1 MKPVRK
7 QPIRKQ
13 EGETEVMPARQAP
26 SPAGASVIDDVRGH
40 LRRTLP
46 DPEAGLAA
54 DFAGLFLAR
63 VPADYLR
70 ERDVASLARVTADA
84 FAFLRESRPER
95 VDVRVFNPPAD
106 AEGRRA
112 PVTVIRTNV
121 GERPF
126 IVDSI
131 REYLHSRQL
140 TIEHFIYPLLGI
152 VRREGRILR
161 IVPPGDAEQR
171 ESLVHCE
178 IARVTDPAILASLQ
192 EELRRRLEDVVRA
205 TDDFH
210 PMLSALDGTMKRLE
224 TRSRQLP
231 ELRDQLDEIRAFL
244 AWLRGDAF
252 VFLGHR
258 RYDIADDPAGGE
270 PCVAVEPGSGLG
282 ILRDESS
289 SGYVNPVPLASMPDT
304 LRQLLATGPLLLIG
318 KTNARST
325 VHRLAH
331 MDYIGVKKLDSEGRQ
346 VGEERF
352 IGLFT
357 SKAYGDHAD
366 GIPILRQ
373 KLRWILEDAGAQ
385 KGAHDYKE
393 INTIFNSM
401 PKEELFLGS
410 AREIARDVRTALTSY
425 HTTGVQVTR
434 REDPLRR
441 GASFMV
447 IIPREK
453 FSAKARK
460 AIEKAFVDVFAGEVL
475 NYHLAM
481 GGGEQ
486 ARLHFYLRVRPELLD
501 AVTDLELKRIVRELT
516 RDWVDRVRD
525 ELAQVHA
532 RDEAGRLARRYGAG
546 FGADF
551 RAVVTPATAARDILR
566 LEAMVADGRTLSIA
580 LSNPEDSAVAPGDR
594 VTELRLYLL
603 GPRLVLSDFMP
614 ILENAGLRVIAVSP
628 TRLKGPGVPE
638 GAVHTF
644 AVQTAGKSP
653 LDLGEAG
660 APLVDAILAVS
671 AGDATN
677 DRLNGLVPAARLAW
691 REVEVLRAY
700 ASYAFQLGAVP
711 SRDSIVDALLNYPRI
726 ARLLL
731 DFFEVRFRPRQWTR
745 ERRRAAADEMRAKL
759 LAALDDVYLLSDDRA
774 LRHLL
779 TLIEATVRT
788 NYHATG
794 GRSPTRRS
802 GGVPYMS
809 FKVMARAMTSLTRT
823 DLLFEAWVRSAR
835 MEGVHLRGARVARGG
850 IRHSDRPDDFRT
862 EVLGLTET
870 QIVKNSVIVPSGS
883 KGGFVI
889 LDQPSLSVATRGE
902 VERQY
907 RTLMRGLLDLTDDL
921 SRGTPAAPDGVVCH
935 DDPDPYL
942 VVAADKGT
950 AGFSDI
956 ANAVARDYGF
966 WLGDAF
972 ASGGSNGYDHKEL
985 AITARGAWECVK
997 RHFREMGKDIQS
1009 EPFTVVGIGDMS
1021 GDVFGNG
1028 MLLSRQIRLV
1038 AAFDHRHI
1046 FIDPDPDP
1054 AASFRERERLF
1065 HGRGSSWADYDARA
1079 MSPGG
1084 FIVRRGSKEV
1094 ELSPEARAALGISAD
1109 PGKVSG
1115 EELVRLVL
1123 QAPVELLWN
1132 GGIGT
1137 YVKASD
1143 ETHADVADPSNIP
1156 VRVDAR
1162 ELRVKVVGEGGN
1174 LGLTQRARI
1183 EFALSGGRLNLDAL
1197 DNSGGVSLSDREVN
1211 LKILLDSVVRDGRMT
1226 ARERNRM
1233 LRDLA
1238 DTVSGHVL
1246 LDNASQSLA
1255 VSLDRERAR
1264 EGVDDFRQLIS
1275 ELERDGFFDRSR
1287 EHLPTW
1293 EQLLE
1298 RDEAGSRL
1306 TRPELCVLLAHAKLH
1321 LMRRLLKGTLIDDP
1335 ATSGYLARY
1344 FPEAARDAAGAS
1356 GLTAHRLGRE
1366 IVASQLTNDLVDLM
1380 GCGFVHRMM
1389 RDSGSS
1395 ADEVARAWL
1404 AASRLS
1410 GHRRLIADLRE
1421 RESEA
1426 GTVVAYRWYAE
1437 LSRVLDRTTRW
1448 VLGNAEREE
1457 IDSLVGE
1464 NFATLR
1470 ELQRIFPDVVSGED
1484 RRTFERLVSEIQEVG
1499 PGAEIAPALAT
1510 LRFLDQ
1516 LMDILRVARDTETA
1530 PVYAARAYYAVSEL
1544 LEISWLRHAID
1555 SCARD
1560 ERWEQRAAR
1569 ALNDDLARA
1578 HHRIANFSA
1587 AAAAERDQRAGGVAH
1602 VLTTLRSRE
1611 VAYFGELLVEL
1622 RAESTLTLSGL
1633 AVAVRAIMVL
1643 SERTARATGGREP

>member
-1 MKPVRK
+1 MNKADREAMS
-7 QPIRKQ
+7 RA
-13 EGETEVMPARQAP
+13 GEA
-26 SPAGASVIDDVRGH
+26 SPVIDDVCRR
-40 LRRTLP
+40 LRRILP
-46 DPEAGLAA
+46 YGEAELAA
-54 DFAGLFLAR
+54 RFAALFLAR
-63 VPADYLR
+63 APADYLR
-70 ERDVASLARVTADA
+70 ERRPVSLARVAADA
-84 FAFLRESRPER
+84 FAFLQESRPDR
-95 VDVRVFNPPAD
+95 VDVRVFNPAMD
-106 AEGRRA
+106 AEGWHA

-131 REYLHSRQL
+131 REYLHSQDL

-152 VRREGRILR
+152 VRHEGRILR
-161 IVPPGDAEQR
+161 VVRPGDAEQR
-171 ESLVHCE
+171 ESLIHCE
-178 IARVTDPAILASLQ
+178 IARVTDPAILESLQ
-192 EELRRRLEDVVRA
+192 EELQRRLEDVVRA
-205 TDDFH
+205 TDDFQ
-210 PMLSALDGTMKRLE
+210 PMLSALHNTMKGLE

-231 ELRDQLDEIRAFL
+231 ELRDRLEEIRAFL
-244 AWLRGDAF
+244 AWLRDDAF

-258 RYDIADDPAGGE
+258 RYDITGDPDTGQ
-270 PCVAVEPGSGLG
+270 PHVVVEPGSGLG
-282 ILRDESS
+282 ILRDEAR
-289 SGYVNPVPLASMPDT
+289 SGYVKPVLLASMPET
-304 LRQLLATGPLLLIG
+304 LRQLLAAGPLLLIG

-366 GIPILRQ
+366 RIPILRQ
-373 KLRWILEDAGAQ
+373 KLGRILEDAGAQ
-385 KGAHDYKE
+385 KESYDYKE

-401 PKEELFLGS
+401 PKEELFLSS
-410 AREIARDVRTALTSY
+410 AREIGKDVRTALTSY

-434 REDPLRR
+434 REDPLRH
-441 GASFMV
+441 GSSFMV
-447 IIPREK
+447 IIPRDK

-460 AIEKAFVDVFAGEVL
+460 AIEKAFVDVFDGEVL

-486 ARLHFYLRVRPELLD
+486 ARLHFYLRVRPALLD
-501 AVTDLELKRIVRELT
+501 VVTDLELKRIVQELT
-516 RDWVDRVRD
+516 RDWSDRVRD
-525 ELAQVHA
+525 ELAQVRT
-532 RDEAGRLARRYGAG
+532 RDEARRLAGRYATG
-546 FGADF
+546 FGADY
-551 RAVVTPATAARDILR
+551 RAVAEPEVAARDILQ
-566 LEAMVADGRTLSIA
+566 LETMIAEGRSHSIA
-580 LSNPEDSAVAPGDR
+580 LSNPENSAVAPGDR

-603 GPRLVLSDFMP
+603 GPRLVLSHFMP
-614 ILENAGLRVIAVSP
+614 ILENAGLRVIAVTP
-628 TRLKGPGVPE
+628 AKLRGPGVPE
-638 GAVHTF
+638 GAVYTF
-644 AVQTAGKSP
+644 AVQTSGKSP

-660 APLVDAILAVS
+660 APLVDTILAVS

-700 ASYAFQLGAVP
+700 SSYAFQLGAVP
-711 SRDSIVDALLNYPRI
+711 SRDSSVDALLKYPRI
-726 ARLLL
+726 ARLLFN
-731 DFFEVRFRPRQWTR
+731 FFETRFQPRKQSR
-745 ERRRAAADEMRAKL
+745 ESREAAADEMRAEL
-759 LAALDDVYLLSDDRA
+759 FAALDDVHLLSDDRA

-779 TLIEATVRT
+779 TLVDATVRT

-794 GRSPTRRS
+794 GSKPTRRS

-823 DLLFEAWVRSAR
+823 RLLYEAWVRSAR

-850 IRHSDRPDDFRT
+850 IRYSDRPDDFRT
-862 EVLGLTET
+862 EVLGLAET
-870 QIVKNSVIVPSGS
+870 QIVKNSVIVPAGS

-889 LDQPSLSVATRGE
+889 LDQPTLSVATRSE

-907 RTLMRGLLDLTDDL
+907 RTLMRGLLDLTDNL
-921 SRGTPAAPDGVVCH
+921 GRGQPAPPDNVVCY

-950 AGFSDI
+950 AGFSDV
-956 ANAVARDYGF
+956 ANAVAGDYDF

-1009 EPFTVVGIGDMS
+1009 KPFTVVGIGDMS

-1028 MLLSRQIRLV
+1028 MLLSREIKLI

-1054 AASFRERERLF
+1054 AVSFGERERLF
-1065 HGRGSSWADYDARA
+1065 RQPGSSWADYDARVL
-1079 MSPGG
+1079 SRGG
-1084 FIVRRGSKEV
+1084 IIVRRGSKEV
-1094 ELSPEARAALGISAD
+1094 ELSPEVRAALGISGD

-1123 QAPVELLWN
+1123 KARVELLWN

-1143 ETHADVADPSNIP
+1143 ETHADVADPSNNP
-1156 VRVDAR
+1156 VRVDAG
-1162 ELRVKVVGEGGN
+1162 ELRVKVIAEGGN
-1174 LGLTQRARI
+1174 LGLTQRGRI
-1183 EFALSGGRLNLDAL
+1183 EFALAGGRLNVDAL

-1211 LKILLDSVVRDGRMT
+1211 LKILLNSVVEDGRMT
-1226 ARERNRM
+1226 VPERNRT

-1238 DTVSGHVL
+1238 DLVSEQVL

-1255 VSLDRERAR
+1255 VSLDLVRAR

-1287 EHLPTW
+1287 EHLPSW
-1293 EQLLE
+1293 EELLE
-1298 RDEAGSRL
+1298 RAEAGTRL
-1306 TRPELCVLLAHAKLH
+1306 TRPELSVLLAHAKLH
-1321 LMRRLLKGTLIDDP
+1321 LMRRLLKGTLIDDAV
-1335 ATSGYLARY
+1335 ATGYLVRY
-1344 FPEAARDAAGAS
+1344 FPEAALNAAGEP
-1356 GLTAHRLGRE
+1356 GLAAHRLGRE

-1380 GCGFVHRMM
+1380 GSGFVHRMM
-1389 RDSGSS
+1389 RDTGSS
-1395 ADEVARAWL
+1395 AEEVARAWL
-1404 AASRLS
+1404 VASRLAS
-1410 GHRRLIADLRE
+1410 HRQLMADLRE
-1421 RESEA
+1421 REREA
-1426 GTVVAYRWYAE
+1426 RTAVVYRWYVG

-1464 NFATLR
+1464 NFSTLR

-1484 RRTFERLVSEIQEVG
+1484 RLTFERLVSEIQRAG
-1499 PGAEIAPALAT
+1499 PGAEIAPALAA

-1516 LMDILRVARDTETA
+1516 LMDILRVARDTNTA

-1544 LEISWLRHAID
+1544 LEIPWLRKAIRE
-1555 SCARD
+1555 CARD

-1569 ALNDDLARA
+1569 VLNDDLTRA
-1578 HHRIANFSA
+1578 HHRIATFSA
-1587 AAAAERDQRAGGVAH
+1587 AAAARRDAQAGGAVH
-1602 VLTTLRSRE
+1602 VLTALRSRE
-1611 VAYFGELLVEL
+1611 VAYFGGLLVEL
-1622 RAESTLTLSGL
+1622 RAESTLTLSAL

-1643 SERTARATGGREP
+1643 SERTKEGAGGR

>member
-1 MKPVRK
+1 MNRTTPEAAPRAELVSVVDGVRD
-7 QPIRKQ
+7 R
-13 EGETEVMPARQAP
+13 
-26 SPAGASVIDDVRGH
+26 
-40 LRRTLP
+40 LRRILP
-46 DPEAGLAA
+46 RRDAELGA
-54 DFAGLFLAR
+54 DFAELFLRRA
-63 VPADYLR
+63 PDDYLR
-70 ERDVASLARVTADA
+70 ERSVASLARVAADA
-84 FAFLRESRPER
+84 FAFLRESRPDR
-95 VDVRVFNPPAD
+95 VNVRVFNPPAE
-106 AEGRRA
+106 AEEEKRD

-131 REYLHSRQL
+131 REYLHARGRA
-140 TIEHFIYPLLGI
+140 IEHFVYPLLGI
-152 VRREGRILR
+152 VRREDRILR
-161 IVPPGDAEQR
+161 IVPPGEAERR

-178 IARVTDPAILASLQ
+178 ISRVADPAVLASLQ
-192 EELRRRLEDVVRA
+192 EELQRRLEDVVRA
-205 TDDFH
+205 TDDFR
-210 PMLSALDGTMKRLE
+210 PMLSALDGTTKNLE
-224 TRSRQLP
+224 ARSAQLP
-231 ELRDQLDEIRAFL
+231 QLRDQLDEIRAFL
-244 AWLRGDAF
+244 AWLRDDAF

-258 RYDIADDPAGGE
+258 RYDVRDDPETGRPG
-270 PCVAVEPGSGLG
+270 VAVEPGSGLG
-282 ILRDESS
+282 ILRDEASS
-289 SGYVNPVPLASMPDT
+289 NYAETVPLASMPDT
-304 LRQLLATGPLLLIG
+304 LRQLLVDGPLLLIG

-325 VHRLAH
+325 VHRAAH

-366 GIPILRQ
+366 RIPILRQ
-373 KLRWILEDAGAQ
+373 KLRWILEDAAAQ
-385 KGAHDYKE
+385 KGSHDYKE

-401 PKEELFLGS
+401 PKEELFLS
-410 AREIARDVRTALTSY
+410 SPREIAKDVRTALSAY
-425 HTTGVQVTR
+425 HTAGVRVTR

-447 IIPREK
+447 VIPRDK
-453 FSAKARK
+453 FSAKARV
-460 AIEKAFVDVFAGEVL
+460 AIENAFVRIFDGEVL

-486 ARLHFYLRVRPELLD
+486 VRLHFYLRVRPESLD
-501 AVTDLELKRIVRELT
+501 VVADAELKRRVQELT
-516 RDWVDRVRD
+516 RDWTDRVRE
-525 ELAQVHA
+525 ELAKVRT
-532 RDEAGRLARRYGAG
+532 RDEAGRLASRYAAG

-551 RAVVTPATAARDILR
+551 RAVAAPEAAARDILQ
-566 LEAMVADGRTLSIA
+566 LEAMAARGRTLAIA
-580 LSNPEDSAVAPGDR
+580 LSNPEHSAVAPEDR

-603 GPRLVLSDFMP
+603 GPRLVLSDFLP
-614 ILENAGLRVIAVSP
+614 ILENAGLRVVAVSP
-628 TRLKGPGVPE
+628 ARLKGPGVPE
-638 GAVHTF
+638 GAVYTF
-644 AVQTAGKSP
+644 AVQTSGKSP
-653 LDLGEAG
+653 LDTGEAG
-660 APLVDAILAVS
+660 ASLVDTILAVS
-671 AGDATN
+671 SGDATN
-677 DRLNGLVPAARLAW
+677 DRLNGLVPTARLAW

-731 DFFEVRFRPRQWTR
+731 DFFRVRFEPRKRTR
-745 ERRRAAADEMRAKL
+745 ERRRAEADEMRAKL
-759 LAALDDVYLLSDDRA
+759 LAALDDVHLLNDDRA

-779 TLIEATVRT
+779 TLVEATVRT
-788 NYHATG
+788 NYYATG
-794 GRSPTRRS
+794 GGRPTRRS

-823 DLLFEAWVRSAR
+823 GLLCETWVRSAR
-835 MEGVHLRGARVARGG
+835 MEGVHLRGARIARGG
-850 IRHSDRPDDFRT
+850 IRYSDRPDDFRT
-862 EVLGLTET
+862 EVLGLAET
-870 QIVKNSVIVPSGS
+870 QIVKNSVIVPAGS
-883 KGGFVI
+883 KGGFVV
-889 LDQPSLSVATRGE
+889 LDQPSLSVSTRSE

-907 RTLMRGLLDLTDDL
+907 RTLVRGLLDLTDNL
-921 SRGTPAAPDGVVCH
+921 SQGTPVPPDDVVCH

-950 AGFSDI
+950 AGFSDV

-972 ASGGSNGYDHKEL
+972 ASGGSDGYDHKEL

-997 RHFREMGKDIQS
+997 RHFREIGKDIQS
-1009 EPFTVVGIGDMS
+1009 DPFTAVGIGDMS

-1028 MLLSRQIRLV
+1028 MLLSRQIKLV

-1046 FIDPDPDP
+1046 FVDPDPDP
-1054 AASFRERERLF
+1054 AASFRERKRLF
-1065 HGRGSSWADYDARA
+1065 RRPGSSWADYDARA

-1084 FIVRRGSKEV
+1084 FVVRRGSKEV
-1094 ELSPEARAALGISAD
+1094 ELSVEARRALGVSED
-1109 PGKVSG
+1109 LGKVSG

-1123 QAPVELLWN
+1123 RAEVELLWN
-1132 GGIGT
+1132 GGVGT

-1143 ETHADVADPSNIP
+1143 ETHADVADPPNIP
-1156 VRVDAR
+1156 VRVDAS

-1183 EFALSGGRLNLDAL
+1183 EFALAGGRLNTDAL

-1211 LKILLDSVVRDGRMT
+1211 LKILLDAAVGSGRMT
-1226 ARERNRM
+1226 ESERNPM

-1238 DTVSGHVL
+1238 DAVSERVL

-1264 EGVDDFRQLIS
+1264 ERVDDFRQLIS
-1275 ELERDGFFDRSR
+1275 ELEREGFFDRSR

-1298 RDEAGSRL
+1298 RGEADARL

-1321 LMRRLLKGTLIDDP
+1321 LMRRLLKGTLVDDP
-1335 ATSGYLARY
+1335 AARGYLARY
-1344 FPEAARDAAGAS
+1344 FPKKALAAAGAS
-1356 GLTAHRLGRE
+1356 GLDAHRLGSE

-1380 GCGFVHRMM
+1380 GAGFVHRMM

-1410 GHRRLIADLRE
+1410 GHRQLVEDLRARE
-1421 RESEA
+1421 REA
-1426 GTVVAYRWYAE
+1426 GTAAVYRWYLG
-1437 LSRVLDRTTRW
+1437 LSGVLDRTTRW
-1448 VLGNAEREE
+1448 VLSSAEREE
-1457 IDSLVGE
+1457 IDSLVGK
-1464 NFATLR
+1464 NFGTLR

-1484 RRTFERLVSEIQEVG
+1484 RTTFERLASEIREAG
-1499 PGAEIAPALAT
+1499 SGAEIASALAS

-1516 LMDILRVARDTETA
+1516 LMDILRVARDTGTA

-1544 LEISWLRHAID
+1544 LEIPWLRQAID
-1555 SCARD
+1555 ACARD

-1569 ALNDDLARA
+1569 ALNDDLTRA
-1578 HHRIANFSA
+1578 HHGIANFSA
-1587 AAAAERDQRAGGVAH
+1587 AAAGGRNARAGGAAH
-1602 VLTTLRSRE
+1602 ALATLRSRE
-1611 VAYFGELLVEL
+1611 VARFGELLGEL

-1633 AVAVRAIMVL
+1633 AVAVRAVMAL
-1643 SERTARATGGREP
+1643 SERTGRATDEREA

>member
-1 MKPVRK
+1 MNHTD
-7 QPIRKQ
+7 
-13 EGETEVMPARQAP
+13 TEVMSRARNTSA
-26 SPAGASVIDDVRGH
+26 VVDDVRSR
-40 LRRTLP
+40 LKRVLP
-46 DPEAGLAA
+46 HGDAELAA
-54 DFAGLFLAR
+54 DFAALFLAR
-63 VPADYLR
+63 APAHYLR
-70 ERDVASLARVTADA
+70 ERSPVELARATADA
-84 FAFLRESRPER
+84 FAFLRESRPDR
-95 VDVRVFNPPAD
+95 VDVRVFNPATEP
-106 AEGRRA
+106 EGRRA

-131 REYLHSRQL
+131 REYLHSRDL

-152 VRREGRILR
+152 VRHDDRILR
-161 IVPPGDAEQR
+161 IVPPGDAEER
-171 ESLVHCE
+171 ESLIHCE
-178 IARVTDPAILASLQ
+178 ISRVTDPAVIESLQ
-192 EELRRRLEDVVRA
+192 EELEHRLEDVVRA
-205 TDDFH
+205 TDDFR
-210 PMLSALDGTMKRLE
+210 PMLAALDDTMRRLE
-224 TRSRQLP
+224 TRSRELP
-231 ELRDQLDEIRAFL
+231 LLGDRLDEIRAFL
-244 AWLRGDAF
+244 AWLRDDGF

-258 RYDIADDPAGGE
+258 RYDIADDPDTGE
-270 PCVAVEPGSGLG
+270 PFVMVERGSGLG
-282 ILRDESS
+282 ILREEER

-304 LRQLLATGPLLLIG
+304 LRQLLADGPLLLIG
-318 KTNARST
+318 KTNACST

-331 MDYIGVKKLDSEGRQ
+331 MDYIGVKKLDPEGRQ

-352 IGLFT
+352 LGLFT

-366 GIPILRQ
+366 RIPILRQ
-373 KLRWILEDAGAQ
+373 KLRSILEDAGAQ
-385 KGAHDYKE
+385 EGAHDYKE

-410 AREIARDVRTALTSY
+410 EREIAKDIRTALTSY

-460 AIEKAFVDVFAGEVL
+460 AIESAFVDVLDGEVL

-501 AVTDLELKRIVRELT
+501 VVTDLELKRLVQELT
-516 RDWVDRVRD
+516 RDWTDRVAD
-525 ELAQVHA
+525 ELGQVRPRNEA
-532 RDEAGRLARRYGAG
+532 RRLARRYATG
-546 FGADF
+546 FGADY
-551 RAVVTPATAARDILR
+551 RAVADPDAAARDILR
-566 LEAMVADGRTLSIA
+566 LEAMVADGRNLSIA
-580 LSNPEDSAVAPGDR
+580 LSNPEQSAVAPGDR
-594 VTELRLYLL
+594 VTELRLYRL
-603 GPRLVLSDFMP
+603 GPRLVLSHFMP
-614 ILENAGLRVIAVSP
+614 TLENAGLRVIAEKPAQLRGS
-628 TRLKGPGVPE
+628 GVPE

-660 APLVDAILAVS
+660 PPLVDAILAVS

-677 DRLNGLVPAARLAW
+677 DRLNALVPAAGLAW

-700 ASYAFQLGAVP
+700 SSYAFQLGAVP

-726 ARLLL
+726 ARLLFA
-731 DFFEVRFRPRQWTR
+731 FFATRFQPGERARARR
-745 ERRRAAADEMRAKL
+745 EADMEAMRAKL

-779 TLIEATVRT
+779 TLIDATVRT
-788 NYHATG
+788 NYYATG
-794 GRSPTRRS
+794 GSTPTRRS

-809 FKVMARAMTSLTRT
+809 FKVMARAMTSLNRT
-823 DLLFEAWVRSAR
+823 SLLCEAWVRSAR

-850 IRHSDRPDDFRT
+850 IRYSDRPDDFRT
-862 EVLGLTET
+862 EVLGLAET
-870 QIVKNSVIVPSGS
+870 QIVKNSVIVPAGS

-889 LDQPSLSVATRGE
+889 LDQPSLSVATHSE

-907 RTLMRGLLDLTDDL
+907 RTLMRGLLDLTDNL
-921 SRGTPAAPDGVVCH
+921 GRGEPVPPDGVVSY

-950 AGFSDI
+950 ASFSDV
-956 ANAVARDYGF
+956 ANAVADDYGF

-1028 MLLSRQIRLV
+1028 MLLSPSIRLI

-1054 AASFRERERLF
+1054 RTSFEERERLF
-1065 HGRGSSWADYDARA
+1065 DKPGSSWADYDAGV

-1084 FIVRRGSKEV
+1084 IIVRRGSKEV
-1094 ELSPEARAALGISAD
+1094 ELSSEARRALGVSGD

-1123 QAPVELLWN
+1123 QAEAELFWN

-1137 YVKASD
+1137 YVKGSD

-1156 VRVDAR
+1156 VRVDAS
-1162 ELRVKVVGEGGN
+1162 ELRFKVVGEGGN

-1183 EFALSGGRLNLDAL
+1183 EFALAGGRLNVDAL

-1211 LKILLDSVVRDGRMT
+1211 LKILLNAVVEEGRMT
-1226 ARERNRM
+1226 VAERNRM

-1238 DTVSGHVL
+1238 DTVSELVL

-1255 VSLDRERAR
+1255 VSLDLERAR

-1287 EHLPTW
+1287 EDLPTW

-1298 RDEAGSRL
+1298 RDGTGSRL

-1335 ATSGYLARY
+1335 VASGYLARY
-1344 FPEAARDAAGAS
+1344 FPRAALNAAGES
-1356 GLTAHRLGRE
+1356 GLAAHRLGRE

-1380 GCGFVHRMM
+1380 GAGFVHRMM
-1389 RDSGSS
+1389 RDSGAS

-1404 AASRLS
+1404 VASRLS
-1410 GHRRLIADLRE
+1410 GHRQLLADLRE
-1421 RESEA
+1421 QEREA
-1426 GTVVAYRWYAE
+1426 GTMVARRWYVG

-1448 VLGNAEREE
+1448 VLGNAGREE
-1457 IDSLVGE
+1457 IDGLVGG
-1464 NFATLR
+1464 NFGTLR

-1484 RRTFERLVSEIQEVG
+1484 RLTFERLVSAIQEVG
-1499 PGAEIAPALAT
+1499 PGADIAPALAT

-1516 LMDILRVARDTETA
+1516 LMDILRVARDTGTA

-1544 LEISWLRHAID
+1544 LEIPWLRQAID
-1555 SCARD
+1555 ECARD

-1569 ALNDDLARA
+1569 ALNDDLTRA

-1587 AAAAERDQRAGGVAH
+1587 AAAAGRDAQAGGVAH
-1602 VLTTLRSRE
+1602 VLTALRSRE
-1611 VAYFGELLVEL
+1611 VAYFGELLTEL
-1622 RAESTLTLSGL
+1622 RAETTLTLSGL

-1643 SERTARATGGREP
+1643 SERTGEGADEGES

>member
-1 MKPVRK
+1 
-7 QPIRKQ
+7 
-13 EGETEVMPARQAP
+13 
-26 SPAGASVIDDVRGH
+26 
-40 LRRTLP
+40 
-46 DPEAGLAA
+46 
-54 DFAGLFLAR
+54 
-63 VPADYLR
+63 
-70 ERDVASLARVTADA
+70 
-84 FAFLRESRPER
+84 
-95 VDVRVFNPPAD
+95 
-106 AEGRRA
+106 
-112 PVTVIRTNV
+112 
-121 GERPF
+121 
-126 IVDSI
+126 
-131 REYLHSRQL
+131 
-140 TIEHFIYPLLGI
+140 
-152 VRREGRILR
+152 
-161 IVPPGDAEQR
+161 
-171 ESLVHCE
+171 
-178 IARVTDPAILASLQ
+178 
-192 EELRRRLEDVVRA
+192 
-205 TDDFH
+205 
-210 PMLSALDGTMKRLE
+210 
-224 TRSRQLP
+224 
-231 ELRDQLDEIRAFL
+231 
-244 AWLRGDAF
+244 
-252 VFLGHR
+252 
-258 RYDIADDPAGGE
+258 
-270 PCVAVEPGSGLG
+270 
-282 ILRDESS
+282 
-289 SGYVNPVPLASMPDT
+289 
-304 LRQLLATGPLLLIG
+304 G

-331 MDYIGVKKLDSEGRQ
+331 MDYIGVKKLDGAGRQ

-352 IGLFT
+352 LGLFT

-366 GIPILRQ
+366 RIPILRR
-373 KLRWILEDAGAQ
+373 KLRWILEDAGAE

-401 PKEELFLGS
+401 PKEELFLSS
-410 AREIARDVRTALTSY
+410 AREIAKDVRTALTSY

-434 REDPLRR
+434 REDRLRR

-460 AIEKAFVDVFAGEVL
+460 AIENAFVNLLGGEVL

-501 AVTDLELKRIVRELT
+501 VVTDVELKRLVQELT
-516 RDWVDRVRD
+516 RDWTDRVGD
-525 ELAQVHA
+525 ELGQVRPRGEA
-532 RDEAGRLARRYGAG
+532 RRLAHRYAAG
-546 FGADF
+546 FGADY
-551 RAVVTPATAARDILR
+551 RAVADPDAAARDILQ
-566 LEAMVADGRTLSIA
+566 LEAMVADGRSLSIA
-580 LSNPEDSAVAPGDR
+580 LSNPGESALAPGDR
-594 VTELRLYLL
+594 ATELRLYRL
-603 GPRLVLSDFMP
+603 GPRLVLSHFMP
-614 ILENAGLRVIAVSP
+614 ILENAGLRVIAERPAQLRGS
-628 TRLKGPGVPE
+628 GVPE

-644 AVQTAGKSP
+644 AVQTSGKSP
-653 LDLGEAG
+653 LDLGEVG
-660 APLVDAILAVS
+660 SVLVDTILAVS
-671 AGDATN
+671 AGDVTN
-677 DRLNGLVPAARLAW
+677 DRLNALVPTARLAW

-726 ARLLL
+726 ARLLFG
-731 DFFEVRFRPRQWTR
+731 FFETRFDPREPALDRR
-745 ERRRAAADEMRAKL
+745 EADMDATRAKL

-788 NYHATG
+788 NYYATG
-794 GRSPTRRS
+794 GSTPTRRS

-809 FKVMARAMTSLTRT
+809 FKVMARALTSLTRT
-823 DLLFEAWVRSAR
+823 SLLCEAWVRSAR

-850 IRHSDRPDDFRT
+850 IRYSDRPDDFRT
-862 EVLGLTET
+862 EVLGLAET
-870 QIVKNSVIVPSGS
+870 QIVKNSVIVPAGS

-889 LDQPSLSVATRGE
+889 LDQPSLSVATRSE

-907 RTLMRGLLDLTDDL
+907 RTLMRGLLDLTDNL
-921 SRGTPAAPDGVVCH
+921 HGGTPVPPDGVVCY

-956 ANAVARDYGF
+956 ANAVADDYGF
-966 WLGDAF
+966 WLDDAF

-985 AITARGAWECVK
+985 SITARGAWECVK

-1009 EPFTVVGIGDMS
+1009 EPFSVVGIGDMS

-1028 MLLSRQIRLV
+1028 MLLSPHIRLI

-1054 AASFRERERLF
+1054 HASFEERERLF
-1065 HGRGSSWADYDARA
+1065 HRAGSSWADYDASA

-1084 FIVRRGSKEV
+1084 IIVRRGSKEV
-1094 ELSPEARAALGISAD
+1094 ELSPEARAALGISRD
-1109 PGKVSG
+1109 PGRVSG

-1123 QAPVELLWN
+1123 QADAELLWN

-1156 VRVDAR
+1156 VRVDAG

-1174 LGLTQRARI
+1174 LGLTQRART
-1183 EFALSGGRLNLDAL
+1183 EFALAGGRLNVDAL
-1197 DNSGGVSLSDREVN
+1197 DYSGGDSLSDREVN
-1211 LKILLDSVVRDGRMT
+1211 LKILLNAVVEDGRMT
-1226 ARERNRM
+1226 GAERNRM

-1238 DTVSGHVL
+1238 DPVCDQVL
-1246 LDNASQSLA
+1246 RDNASQSLA
-1255 VSLDRERAR
+1255 VSLDVMRAR

-1298 RDEAGSRL
+1298 RDETGSRL

-1335 ATSGYLARY
+1335 VASGYLARY
-1344 FPEAARDAAGAS
+1344 FPPVAVDTAGEP
-1356 GLTAHRLGRE
+1356 GLAAHRLGRE

-1380 GCGFVHRMM
+1380 GAGFVHRMM
-1389 RDSGSS
+1389 RDSGAS

-1404 AASRLS
+1404 VASRLS
-1410 GHRRLIADLRE
+1410 GHRQLIADLCERE
-1421 RESEA
+1421 REA
-1426 GTVVAYRWYAE
+1426 GTAVAYRWYRE
-1437 LSRVLDRTTRW
+1437 LGRVLDRTTRW

-1457 IDSLVGE
+1457 IDSLVGG
-1464 NFATLR
+1464 NFSTLR

-1484 RRTFERLVSEIQEVG
+1484 RLTFERLVSEIQEVG
-1499 PGAEIAPALAT
+1499 PAADIAPALAT

-1516 LMDILRVARDTETA
+1516 LMDILRVARDTRTA

-1544 LEISWLRHAID
+1544 LEIPWLRHAID
-1555 SCARD
+1555 ECARD

-1569 ALNDDLARA
+1569 ALNDDLTRA

-1587 AAAAERDQRAGGVAH
+1587 AAAAARATQAGGVAH
-1602 VLTTLRSRE
+1602 VLTALRSRE
-1611 VAYFGELLVEL
+1611 VAYFGELLTEL
-1622 RAESTLTLSGL
+1622 RAE
-1633 AVAVRAIMVL
+1633 
-1643 SERTARATGGREP
+1643 

>member
-1 MKPVRK
+1 MR
-7 QPIRKQ
+7 QA
-13 EGETEVMPARQAP
+13 EAEVMPRAGGASSVISDVCSRLRRIL
-26 SPAGASVIDDVRGH
+26 PAG
-40 LRRTLP
+40 
-46 DPEAGLAA
+46 EAGLAA
-54 DFAGLFLAR
+54 DFAALSLRRA
-63 VPADYLR
+63 PADYLR
-70 ERDVASLARVTADA
+70 ERNIASLARVMADA
-84 FAFLRESRPER
+84 FAFVQESRPDR
-95 VDVRVFNPPAD
+95 VDVRVFNPPTD
-106 AEGRRA
+106 TEGRHA
-112 PVTVIRTNV
+112 PVTVVRTNV

-131 REYLHSRQL
+131 REYLHSREL

-152 VRREGRILR
+152 VRHDGRILR
-161 IVPPGDAEQR
+161 VVPPGDAEQR
-171 ESLVHCE
+171 ESLIHCE
-178 IARVTDPAILASLQ
+178 ISRVADPAVLASLQ
-192 EELRRRLEDVVRA
+192 EELQRRLEDVVRA
-205 TDDFH
+205 TDDFQ
-210 PMLSALDGTMKRLE
+210 PMLSALDNTMEGLE
-224 TRSRQLP
+224 TRSEQLP
-231 ELRDQLDEIRAFL
+231 QLRDQLDEIRAFL
-244 AWLRGDAF
+244 AWLRDDAF

-258 RYDIADDPAGGE
+258 RYDIADDPDTGE
-270 PCVAVEPGSGLG
+270 PFVAVEPGSGLG
-282 ILRDESS
+282 ILRDEAR
-289 SGYVNPVPLASMPDT
+289 SGYVNPVPLASMPET
-304 LRQLLATGPLLLIG
+304 LRQLLAAGPLLLIG

-331 MDYIGVKKLDSEGRQ
+331 MDYIGVKKLDPEGRQ

-352 IGLFT
+352 LGLFT
-357 SKAYGDHAD
+357 SKAFGDHAD
-366 GIPILRQ
+366 RIPILRQ
-373 KLRWILEDAGAQ
+373 KLRRILEDAGAQ

-410 AREIARDVRTALTSY
+410 AREIAKDVRTALTSY

-434 REDPLRR
+434 REDSLRR

-447 IIPREK
+447 IIPRDK

-460 AIEKAFVDVFAGEVL
+460 AIENAFVNVLGGEVL

-501 AVTDLELKRIVRELT
+501 VVTDLELKRIVQELT
-516 RDWVDRVRD
+516 RDWTDRVRD
-525 ELAQVHA
+525 ELAQVRS
-532 RDEAGRLARRYGAG
+532 RDEAGRLARRYAQG
-546 FGADF
+546 FGADY
-551 RAVVTPATAARDILR
+551 RAVADPDVAARDILQ
-566 LEAMVADGRTLSIA
+566 LEAMVAGGRTLSIA
-580 LSNPEDSAVAPGDR
+580 LSNPERSAVAPGDR
-594 VTELRLYLL
+594 VTELRLYRL
-603 GPRLVLSDFMP
+603 GPRLVLSHFMP
-614 ILENAGLRVIAVSP
+614 ILENAGLRVIAESP
-628 TRLKGPGVPE
+628 ARLRGSGVPE

-660 APLVDAILAVS
+660 PPLVDTLLAVS

-677 DRLNGLVPAARLAW
+677 DRLNALVPAARLAW

-711 SRDSIVDALLNYPRI
+711 SRGSIVDALLKYPRI
-726 ARLLL
+726 ARLLF
-731 DFFEVRFRPRQWTR
+731 DFFETRFRPGAQRTR
-745 ERRRAAADEMRAKL
+745 ESRETAAGESRAEL
-759 LAALDDVYLLSDDRA
+759 HAALDDVYLLSDDRA

-779 TLIEATVRT
+779 TLIGATVRT
-788 NYHATG
+788 NYYANG
-794 GRSPTRRS
+794 GSTPTRRS
-802 GGVPYMS
+802 GGIPYTS

-823 DLLFEAWVRSAR
+823 NLLFEAWVRSAR

-850 IRHSDRPDDFRT
+850 IRYSDRPDDFRT
-862 EVLGLTET
+862 EVLGLAET
-870 QIVKNSVIVPSGS
+870 QIVKNSVIVPAGS

-889 LDQPSLSVATRGE
+889 LDQPSLSVATRIE

-921 SRGTPAAPDGVVCH
+921 RQGSPVPPDGVVCY

-950 AGFSDI
+950 ASFSDV
-956 ANAVARDYGF
+956 ANAVADDYGF

-997 RHFREMGKDIQS
+997 RHFREMHKDIQA

-1028 MLLSRQIRLV
+1028 MLLSRQIKLI

-1065 HGRGSSWADYDARA
+1065 HLPGSSWEDYDRSV

-1084 FIVRRGSKEV
+1084 IIVRRGSKEV
-1094 ELSPEARAALGISAD
+1094 ELSPEARAALGVAGD

-1115 EELVRLVL
+1115 EGLVRLVL
-1123 QAPVELLWN
+1123 KTEAELLWN

-1156 VRVDAR
+1156 VRVDAS

-1183 EFALSGGRLNLDAL
+1183 EFALAGGRLNLDAL

-1211 LKILLDSVVRDGRMT
+1211 LKILLNSVVEDGCMT
-1226 ARERNRM
+1226 VAERNRM

-1238 DTVSGHVL
+1238 DTVSEQVL
-1246 LDNASQSLA
+1246 FDNASQSLA
-1255 VSLDRERAR
+1255 VSLDLERAR

-1298 RDEAGSRL
+1298 RNETGHRL

-1335 ATSGYLARY
+1335 VGSGYLARY
-1344 FPEAARDAAGAS
+1344 FPQAALNAAGEAW
-1356 GLTAHRLGRE
+1356 LAAHRLRRE

-1380 GCGFVHRMM
+1380 GAGFVHRMM

-1404 AASRLS
+1404 IASRLS
-1410 GHRRLIADLRE
+1410 GHRQLIVGLRE
-1421 RESEA
+1421 RERDI
-1426 GTVVAYRWYAE
+1426 GTAAAHRLYVG

-1457 IDSLVGE
+1457 IDGLVGK
-1464 NFATLR
+1464 NFGTLR
-1470 ELQRIFPDVVSGED
+1470 ELQRIFPDVVSGEA
-1484 RRTFERLVSEIQEVG
+1484 RLTFERLVSEIQESG
-1499 PGAEIAPALAT
+1499 PGAEIAPALAA

-1516 LMDILRVARDTETA
+1516 LMDILRVARDTGTA

-1544 LEISWLRHAID
+1544 LEIPWLRHAIHE
-1555 SCARD
+1555 CARD

-1578 HHRIANFSA
+1578 HHRIATFSA
-1587 AAAAERDQRAGGVAH
+1587 AAAAKRDTQAGGVAH
-1602 VLTTLRSRE
+1602 VLTALRSRE
-1611 VAYFGELLVEL
+1611 VSYFGELLMEL
-1622 RAESTLTLSGL
+1622 RGESTLTLSGL

-1643 SERTARATGGREP
+1643 SERSKESAREGKP

>member
-1 MKPVRK
+1 MNDTDT
-7 QPIRKQ
+7 Q
-13 EGETEVMPARQAP
+13 VMHRARDA
-26 SPAGASVIDDVRGH
+26 SSVIDDVRSR
-40 LRRTLP
+40 LRRILP
-46 DPEAGLAA
+46 YGEAELAA

-63 VPADYLR
+63 APALYLR
-70 ERDVASLARVTADA
+70 ERSPVALARLTADA
-84 FAFLRESRPER
+84 FAFLQKSRPDR
-95 VDVRVFNPPAD
+95 VDVQVFNPAAEP
-106 AEGRRA
+106 EGRRA

-131 REYLHSRQL
+131 REHLHSRDL

-152 VRREGRILR
+152 VRHEGRILR
-161 IVPPGDAEQR
+161 IVPPADAEER
-171 ESLVHCE
+171 ESLIHCE
-178 IARVTDPAILASLQ
+178 ISRVTDPAVLESLEQ
-192 EELRRRLEDVVRA
+192 ELEQRLEDVVRA
-205 TDDFH
+205 TDDFR
-210 PMLSALDGTMKRLE
+210 PMLAALDGSMKRLE
-224 TRSRQLP
+224 ARGRQLP
-231 ELRDQLDEIRAFL
+231 DLAGELDEIRAFL
-244 AWLRGDAF
+244 AWLRDDGF

-258 RYDIADDPAGGE
+258 RYDIADDPDTGE
-270 PCVAVEPGSGLG
+270 PHVMVERGSGLG
-282 ILRDESS
+282 ILRDEGR

-304 LRQLLATGPLLLIG
+304 LRQLLADGPLLLIG
-318 KTNARST
+318 KTNTRST

-331 MDYIGVKKLDSEGRQ
+331 MDYIGVKKLDTAGRQ

-352 IGLFT
+352 LGLFT

-366 GIPILRQ
+366 RIPILRR

-401 PKEELFLGS
+401 PKEELFLSS
-410 AREIARDVRTALTSY
+410 AREIAKDVRTALTSY

-434 REDPLRR
+434 REDRLRR

-460 AIEKAFVDVFAGEVL
+460 AIERAFVNLLDGEVL

-501 AVTDLELKRIVRELT
+501 VVTDVELKRLVQELT
-516 RDWVDRVRD
+516 RDWTDRVGD
-525 ELAQVHA
+525 ELEQVRP
-532 RDEAGRLARRYGAG
+532 RDEARRLAHRYAAG
-546 FGADF
+546 FGADY
-551 RAVVTPATAARDILR
+551 RAVAEPDAAARDILQ
-566 LEAMVADGRTLSIA
+566 LEAMVADGRSLSIA
-580 LSNPEDSAVAPGDR
+580 LSNPGESALAPGDR
-594 VTELRLYLL
+594 ATELRLYRL

-614 ILENAGLRVIAVSP
+614 ILENAGLRVIAEKPAQLRGS
-628 TRLKGPGVPE
+628 GVPE

-644 AVQTAGKSP
+644 AVQTSGKSP
-653 LDLGEAG
+653 LDLGEVG
-660 APLVDAILAVS
+660 PVLVDTIVAVS

-677 DRLNGLVPAARLAW
+677 DRLNALVPTARLAW

-726 ARLLL
+726 ARLLFGL
-731 DFFEVRFRPRQWTR
+731 FQARFHPREPAR
-745 ERRRAAADEMRAKL
+745 DRRQAGMEAMRAKL

-779 TLIEATVRT
+779 TLIDATVRT
-788 NYHATG
+788 NYYATG
-794 GRSPTRRS
+794 GSTPTRRS

-809 FKVMARAMTSLTRT
+809 FKVMARALTSLTRT
-823 DLLFEAWVRSAR
+823 SLLFEAWVRSAR

-862 EVLGLTET
+862 EVLGLAET
-870 QIVKNSVIVPSGS
+870 QIVKNSVIVPAGS

-889 LDQPSLSVATRGE
+889 LDQPSLSVATRSE

-907 RTLMRGLLDLTDDL
+907 RTLMRGLLDLTDNL
-921 SRGTPAAPDGVVCH
+921 RGGTPVPPDGVVRY

-956 ANAVARDYGF
+956 ANAVADDYGF
-966 WLGDAF
+966 WLDDAF

-985 AITARGAWECVK
+985 SITARGAWECVK

-1028 MLLSRQIRLV
+1028 MLLSPHIRLI

-1054 AASFRERERLF
+1054 RASFEERKRMF
-1065 HGRGSSWADYDARA
+1065 NKPGSSWADYDASA

-1084 FIVRRGSKEV
+1084 IIVRRGSKEV
-1094 ELSPEARAALGISAD
+1094 ELSPEARAALGISRD
-1109 PGKVSG
+1109 PGRVSG

-1123 QAPVELLWN
+1123 QADAELLWN

-1143 ETHADVADPSNIP
+1143 ETHADVADPSNVP
-1156 VRVDAR
+1156 VRVDAS

-1174 LGLTQRARI
+1174 LGLTQRART
-1183 EFALSGGRLNLDAL
+1183 EFALAGGRLNVDAL

-1211 LKILLDSVVRDGRMT
+1211 LKILLNAVVEAGRMT
-1226 ARERNRM
+1226 GGERNRM

-1238 DTVSGHVL
+1238 EPVCDQVL

-1255 VSLDRERAR
+1255 VSLDVMRAR

-1298 RDEAGSRL
+1298 RDETGSRL

-1335 ATSGYLARY
+1335 VASGYLARY
-1344 FPEAARDAAGAS
+1344 FPPVAVDTAGES
-1356 GLTAHRLGRE
+1356 GLAAHRLGRE

-1380 GCGFVHRMM
+1380 GAGFVHRMM
-1389 RDSGSS
+1389 RDSGAS

-1404 AASRLS
+1404 VASRLS
-1410 GHRRLIADLRE
+1410 GHRQLLADLRE
-1421 RESEA
+1421 RERDA
-1426 GTVVAYRWYAE
+1426 GTAVAYRWYME
-1437 LSRVLDRTTRW
+1437 LGRVLDRTTRW

-1457 IDSLVGE
+1457 IDSLVGG
-1464 NFATLR
+1464 NFSTLR

-1484 RRTFERLVSEIQEVG
+1484 RLTFERLVSEIQEAG
-1499 PGAEIAPALAT
+1499 PAADIAPALAT

-1516 LMDILRVARDTETA
+1516 LMDILRVARDTRTA

-1544 LEISWLRHAID
+1544 LEIPWLRHAID
-1555 SCARD
+1555 ECARD

-1569 ALNDDLARA
+1569 ALNDDLTRA

-1587 AAAAERDQRAGGVAH
+1587 AAAAGRDAQPGGVAH
-1602 VLTTLRSRE
+1602 VLTALRSRE
-1611 VAYFGELLVEL
+1611 VAYFGELLTEL

-1643 SERTARATGGREP
+1643 SERTGKGSRESEP

>member
-1 MKPVRK
+1 MSNPEPETMPGARAASSTIDAVR
-7 QPIRKQ
+7 
-13 EGETEVMPARQAP
+13 
-26 SPAGASVIDDVRGH
+26 
-40 LRRTLP
+40 RRLKGMLSHE
-46 DPEAGLAA
+46 EAELAA
-54 DFAGLFLAR
+54 DFAALFLAR
-63 VPADYLR
+63 APAAYLL
-70 ERDVASLARVTADA
+70 ERGPASLARVTADA
-84 FAFLRESRPER
+84 FAFLRESRPDR
-95 VDVRVFNPPAD
+95 VDVRVFNPD
-106 AEGRRA
+106 AGAAGTGA

-131 REYLHSRQL
+131 REYLHSRDL

-152 VRREGRILR
+152 VRRDDRILR
-161 IVPPGDAEQR
+161 IVPPVDAEER
-171 ESLVHCE
+171 ESLIHCE
-178 IARVTDPAILASLQ
+178 VSRVGDPGVLDSLQ

-205 TDDFH
+205 TDDFR
-210 PMLSALDGTMKRLE
+210 PMLAALDGSMGALE

-231 ELRDQLDEIRAFL
+231 EFAGELDEIRAFL
-244 AWLRGDAF
+244 AWLRDDGF

-258 RYDIADDPAGGE
+258 RYDIADDPRTGE
-270 PCVAVEPGSGLG
+270 PVVGVEPGSGLG
-282 ILRDESS
+282 ILRDESRS
-289 SGYVNPVPLASMPDT
+289 AYANPVPLSSLPET
-304 LRQLLATGPLLLIG
+304 PRQLLAAGPLLLIG

-331 MDYIGVKKLDSEGRQ
+331 MDYIGVKKLDREGRQ

-352 IGLFT
+352 LGLFT

-366 GIPILRQ
+366 RIPILRQ
-373 KLRWILEDAGAQ
+373 KLRRILEDAGAQ

-401 PKEELFLGS
+401 PKEELFLSS
-410 AREIARDVRTALTSY
+410 AREIAKDVRTALTSY

-460 AIEKAFVDVFAGEVL
+460 AIENAFVEVLDGEVL
-475 NYHLAM
+475 NYHLAL

-501 AVTDLELKRIVRELT
+501 VVTDLELKRLVRKFT
-516 RDWVDRVRD
+516 RDWTDRVADQLGRVRPRED
-525 ELAQVHA
+525 ARRLAQ
-532 RDEAGRLARRYGAG
+532 RYAEG
-546 FGADF
+546 FGADY
-551 RAVVTPATAARDILR
+551 RAIADPDVAARDILR
-566 LEAMVADGRTLSIA
+566 LEAMVADGRSLSIA
-580 LSNPEDSAVAPGDR
+580 LSNPERSAVAPGDR
-594 VTELRLYLL
+594 VTELRLYRL
-603 GPRLVLSDFMP
+603 GPRLVLSHFMP
-614 ILENAGLRVIAVSP
+614 ILENAGVRVIAETP
-628 TRLKGPGVPE
+628 ARLTGSGVPE

-660 APLVDAILAVS
+660 PPLVDAIVAVS

-677 DRLNGLVPAARLAW
+677 DRLNALVTAASLAW

-711 SRDSIVDALLNYPRI
+711 SRGSIVDALLKYPRI
-726 ARLLL
+726 ARLLFG
-731 DFFEVRFRPRQWTR
+731 FFEIRFQPGRRTR
-745 ERRRAAADEMRAKL
+745 DGRRADADGARARL

-779 TLIEATVRT
+779 TLIDATSRT
-788 NYHATG
+788 NYYATG
-794 GRSPTRRS
+794 GAAPTRRS
-802 GGVPYMS
+802 GGVPYMA

-823 DLLFEAWVRSAR
+823 NLLCEAWVRSAR

-850 IRHSDRPDDFRT
+850 IRYSDRPDDFRT
-862 EVLGLTET
+862 EVLGLAET
-870 QIVKNSVIVPSGS
+870 QMVKNSVIVPAGS

-889 LDQPSLSVATRGE
+889 LDQPSLSVATRTE

-907 RTLMRGLLDLTDDL
+907 RTLMRGLLDLTDNL
-921 SRGTPAAPDGVVCH
+921 RQGRPVAPDDVVRH
-935 DDPDPYL
+935 DEADPYL

-956 ANAVARDYGF
+956 ANAVAADYGY
-966 WLGDAF
+966 WLDDAF

-985 AITARGAWECVK
+985 SITARGAWECVK

-1009 EPFTVVGIGDMS
+1009 EAFTVVGIGDMS

-1028 MLLSRQIRLV
+1028 MLLSRHIKLI

-1054 AASFRERERLF
+1054 AASFRERRRLF
-1065 HGRGSSWADYDARA
+1065 HQPGSSWEDYDASA
-1079 MSPGG
+1079 ISPGG
-1084 FIVRRGSKEV
+1084 FVVRRGSKQV
-1094 ELSPEARAALGISAD
+1094 ELTDEARAALGVAGD
-1109 PGKVSG
+1109 PGRVSG

-1123 QAPVELLWN
+1123 QAEVELLWN

-1143 ETHADVADPSNIP
+1143 ETHADVADPSNVP
-1156 VRVDAR
+1156 VRVDADEVR
-1162 ELRVKVVGEGGN
+1162 AKVVGEGGN

-1183 EFALSGGRLNLDAL
+1183 EFALAGGRLNVDAL

-1211 LKILLDSVVRDGRMT
+1211 LKILLNSVVDDGRMT
-1226 ARERNRM
+1226 VAERNRT

-1238 DTVSGHVL
+1238 DTVSEQVL

-1255 VSLDRERAR
+1255 VSLDRVRAR

-1275 ELERDGFFDRSR
+1275 ELEREGFFDRSR

-1298 RDEAGSRL
+1298 RDKTGPRL

-1335 ATSGYLARY
+1335 AARGYLARY
-1344 FPEAARDAAGAS
+1344 FPEAAVNAAGEA
-1356 GLTAHRLGRE
+1356 GLAAHRLGRE

-1380 GCGFVHRMM
+1380 GAGFVHRMM
-1389 RDSGSS
+1389 RDSGAS

-1404 AASRLS
+1404 VASRLS
-1410 GHRRLIADLRE
+1410 RHHRLLAGLRA
-1421 RESEA
+1421 REHEA
-1426 GTVVAYRWYAE
+1426 GTTVAYRWYVG

-1448 VLGNAEREE
+1448 ILGNAGREA
-1457 IDSLVGE
+1457 IDGLVGR

-1470 ELQRIFPDVVSGED
+1470 ELQRIFPEVVSGED
-1484 RRTFERLVSEIQEVG
+1484 RLTFERLVSELREAG
-1499 PGAEIAPALAT
+1499 PGAEMAPALAT

-1516 LMDILRVARDTETA
+1516 LMDILRVARDTRTA
-1530 PVYAARAYYAVSEL
+1530 PMYAARAYYAVSEL
-1544 LEISWLRHAID
+1544 LEIPWLRGAINE
-1555 SCARD
+1555 CARD

-1587 AAAAERDQRAGGVAH
+1587 AAAARRDAQAGGVAH
-1602 VLTTLRSRE
+1602 VLTALRSRE
-1611 VAYFGELLVEL
+1611 VAHFGELLMEL

-1643 SERTARATGGREP
+1643 SERTGQPADGEDR

>member
-1 MKPVRK
+1 MSERETPRMSEADAQVLPRGPNPSSIIDEVRACLARML
-7 QPIRKQ
+7 P
-13 EGETEVMPARQAP
+13 EGEAE
-26 SPAGASVIDDVRGH
+26 
-40 LRRTLP
+40 
-46 DPEAGLAA
+46 LAA
-54 DFAGLFLAR
+54 DFAALFLAR
-63 VPADYLR
+63 APALYLR
-70 ERDVASLARVTADA
+70 ERTPPALARLTADA
-84 FAFLRESRPER
+84 FAFLRESRSDR
-95 VDVRVFNPPAD
+95 VDVRVFNPA
-106 AEGRRA
+106 AEPDGRTA

-121 GERPF
+121 DERPF

-131 REYLHSRQL
+131 REYLHSRDL
-140 TIEHFIYPLLGI
+140 TIEHFIYPLVGI
-152 VRREGRILR
+152 ERREGRIRR
-161 IVPPGDAEQR
+161 IVPPGDARHR
-171 ESLVHCE
+171 ESFIHCE
-178 IARVTDPAILASLQ
+178 ISRVAKPAILESLQ
-192 EELRRRLEDVVRA
+192 AELRRRLEDVVLA
-205 TDDFH
+205 TDDFQ
-210 PMLSALDGTMKRLE
+210 PMLLALDNTMKRLG
-224 TRSRQLP
+224 TQSRRLP
-231 ELRDQLDEIRAFL
+231 GLRDRLDEIRDFL
-244 AWLRGDAF
+244 AWLRDDAF
-252 VFLGHR
+252 VFLGNR
-258 RYDIADDPAGGE
+258 RYDIANDPATGE
-270 PCVAVEPGSGLG
+270 PTVAVEAGSGLG
-282 ILRDESS
+282 ILRDEAR
-289 SGYVNPVPLASMPDT
+289 SGYANPVPLASMPER
-304 LRQLLATGPLLLIG
+304 LRKLLANGPLLLIG

-366 GIPILRQ
+366 GIPILRE

-410 AREIARDVRTALTSY
+410 AREIAKDVQTALTSY
-425 HTTGVQVTR
+425 HTTGVHVTR

-441 GASFMV
+441 GVAFMV

-453 FSAKARK
+453 FSAKARM
-460 AIEKAFVDVFAGEVL
+460 AIERAFVELLDAEVL
-475 NYHLAM
+475 NYHLAL
-481 GGGEQ
+481 GGGGQ
-486 ARLHFYLRVRPELLD
+486 ARLHFYLRARPERL
-501 AVTDLELKRIVRELT
+501 AVVTDVEFKRLVRELT
-516 RDWVDRVRD
+516 RDWTDRVGE
-525 ELAQVHA
+525 ELGRATP
-532 RDEAGRLARRYGAG
+532 RDEARRLAERYADG
-546 FGADF
+546 FGADY
-551 RAVVTPATAARDILR
+551 RAIVEPDAAARDILR
-566 LEAMVADGRTLSIA
+566 LEAMVADGRSLSFA
-580 LSNPEDSAVAPGDR
+580 LSNPEHSAVAPGDR
-594 VTELRLYLL
+594 VTELRLYRL
-603 GPRLVLSDFMP
+603 GPRLVLSHFMP
-614 ILENAGLRVIAVSP
+614 ILENAGLRVIAESP
-628 TRLKGPGVPE
+628 ATLRGGGVPE

-653 LDLGEAG
+653 LDLDEVG
-660 APLVDAILAVS
+660 ASLVETLLAVS
-671 AGDATN
+671 VGDATN

-711 SRDSIVDALLNYPRI
+711 SRDSIVDALLKYPRI
-726 ARLLL
+726 ARLLV
-731 DFFEVRFRPRQWTR
+731 DFFEIRFRSGERTP
-745 ERRRAAADEMRAKL
+745 ERRLADADEMRATL
-759 LAALDDVYLLSDDRA
+759 LAALDDVHLLSDDRA

-779 TLIEATVRT
+779 TLMDATVRT
-788 NYHATG
+788 NYYATG
-794 GRSPTRRS
+794 GATPTRRS
-802 GGVPYMS
+802 GGVPYMA
-809 FKVMARAMTSLTRT
+809 FKVTARAMTSVTRT
-823 DLLFEAWVRSAR
+823 NLLFEAWVRSAR

-862 EVLGLTET
+862 EVLGLAET

-907 RTLMRGLLDLTDDL
+907 RTLVRGLLDLTDNVRAGR
-921 SRGTPAAPDGVVCH
+921 SVPPDGVVCH
-935 DDPDPYL
+935 DEPDPYL

-956 ANAVARDYGF
+956 ANEVAERYGF

-972 ASGGSNGYDHKEL
+972 ASGGSVGYDHKEW

-997 RHFREMGKDIQS
+997 RHFREMGRDIQS

-1028 MLLSRQIRLV
+1028 MLLSPHIRLI

-1046 FIDPDPDP
+1046 FVDPDPDP

-1065 HGRGSSWADYDARA
+1065 RQPGSSWADYDAGV

-1084 FIVRRGSKEV
+1084 VVVRRGSKEV
-1094 ELSPEARAALGISAD
+1094 ELAPEARAALGLSED

-1123 QAPVELLWN
+1123 RADADLLWN

-1156 VRVDAR
+1156 VRVDAG

-1183 EFALSGGRLNLDAL
+1183 EFALAGGRLNLDAL

-1211 LKILLDSVVRDGRMT
+1211 LKILLNAAVEEGRMT
-1226 ARERNRM
+1226 VARRNRL
-1233 LRDLA
+1233 LRDLGE
-1238 DTVSGHVL
+1238 TVSEQVL
-1246 LDNASQSLA
+1246 LDNFSQSLA

-1275 ELERDGFFDRSR
+1275 ELERDGSLDRAR

-1298 RDEAGSRL
+1298 RDQASPRL

-1321 LMRRLLKGTLIDDP
+1321 LMRRLLKGSLVDDGV
-1335 ATSGYLARY
+1335 ASGYLARY
-1344 FPEAARDAAGAS
+1344 FPRAALDAAGPA
-1356 GLTAHRLGRE
+1356 GLAAHRLGRE

-1380 GCGFVHRMM
+1380 GAGFVHRMM
-1389 RDSGSS
+1389 RDSGAS

-1404 AASRLS
+1404 VASRLS
-1410 GHRRLIADLRE
+1410 GHRRLIAGLRE
-1421 RESEA
+1421 REREA
-1426 GTVVAYRWYAE
+1426 GPEVAYRWYVG

-1457 IDSLVGE
+1457 IDGLVGGDLS
-1464 NFATLR
+1464 ALR
-1470 ELQRIFPDVVSGED
+1470 ELRRIFPEVVSGED
-1484 RRTFERLVSEIQEVG
+1484 RLTFERLV
-1499 PGAEIAPALAT
+1499 AEIREAGPAAELAPALAT

-1516 LMDILRVARDTETA
+1516 LMDILRVSRDTGTE

-1544 LEISWLRHAID
+1544 LDIPWLRHAID
-1555 SCARD
+1555 ACARD

-1578 HHRIANFSA
+1578 HHRIATFA
-1587 AAAAERDQRAGGVAH
+1587 AAAAAGREARADGVGH
-1602 VLTTLRSRE
+1602 LLTALRRRE
-1611 VAYFGELLVEL
+1611 VARFGELLTEL

-1633 AVAVRAIMVL
+1633 AVAVRAIVVL
-1643 SERTARATGGREP
+1643 SERTKEGDGAPRAANGPT

>member
-1 MKPVRK
+1 MNDTD
-7 QPIRKQ
+7 
-13 EGETEVMPARQAP
+13 TEVMSRARDTSA
-26 SPAGASVIDDVRGH
+26 VINDVRSR
-40 LRRTLP
+40 LKRVLP
-46 DPEAGLAA
+46 HGEAGLAA
-54 DFAGLFLAR
+54 DFAALFLAR
-63 VPADYLR
+63 APALYLS
-70 ERDVASLARVTADA
+70 ERSPVELARLTADA
-84 FAFLRESRPER
+84 FAFLRASRPDR
-95 VDVRVFNPPAD
+95 VDVRVFNPAAD
-106 AEGRRA
+106 PERRRT

-131 REYLHSRQL
+131 REYLHSRDL

-152 VRREGRILR
+152 VRHEGRILR
-161 IVPPGDAEQR
+161 IVPPGDAEER
-171 ESLVHCE
+171 ESLIHCE
-178 IARVTDPAILASLQ
+178 ISRVTDPAVLESLQ
-192 EELRRRLEDVVRA
+192 EELEHRLADVVRA
-205 TDDFH
+205 TDDFR
-210 PMLSALDGTMKRLE
+210 PMLAGLNSTMQRLDA
-224 TRSRQLP
+224 RSRELP
-231 ELRDQLDEIRAFL
+231 DLAGELEEIRAFL
-244 AWLRGDAF
+244 AWLRDDGF

-258 RYDIADDPAGGE
+258 RYDIADDPDTGE
-270 PCVAVEPGSGLG
+270 PFVMVERGSGLG
-282 ILRDESS
+282 ILRDEEG
-289 SGYVNPVPLASMPDT
+289 SGYVNPVPLAAMPDT
-304 LRQLLATGPLLLIG
+304 LRHLLADGPLLLIG
-318 KTNARST
+318 KTNTRST

-331 MDYIGVKKLDSEGRQ
+331 MDYIGVKKLDPGGRQ

-352 IGLFT
+352 LGLFT

-366 GIPILRQ
+366 RIPILRQ

-401 PKEELFLGS
+401 PKEELFLSS
-410 AREIARDVRTALTSY
+410 AREIAKDVRTALTSY
-425 HTTGVQVTR
+425 HTTGVQLTR

-460 AIEKAFVDVFAGEVL
+460 AIEAAFVNALDGEVL

-501 AVTDLELKRIVRELT
+501 VVTDLELKRLVQELT
-516 RDWVDRVRD
+516 RDWTDRVGD
-525 ELAQVHA
+525 ELGQVRPRNEA
-532 RDEAGRLARRYGAG
+532 RRLAHRYATG
-546 FGADF
+546 FGADY
-551 RAVVTPATAARDILR
+551 RAIADPGAAARDILQ
-566 LEAMVADGRTLSIA
+566 LEAMVADGRDLSIA
-580 LSNPEDSAVAPGDR
+580 LSNPKQSAVAPGDR
-594 VTELRLYLL
+594 VTELRLYRL
-603 GPRLVLSDFMP
+603 GPRLVLSHFMP
-614 ILENAGLRVIAVSP
+614 TLENAGLRVIAEKPAQLRGS
-628 TRLKGPGVPE
+628 GVPE

-653 LDLGEAG
+653 LDLGEVG
-660 APLVDAILAVS
+660 PPLVDAILAVS

-677 DRLNGLVPAARLAW
+677 DRLNALVPAAGLAW

-700 ASYAFQLGAVP
+700 SSYAFQLGAVP

-726 ARLLL
+726 ARLLFA
-731 DFFEVRFRPRQWTR
+731 FFETRFRPGKRAR
-745 ERRRAAADEMRAKL
+745 GRRKADMDAMRAKL
-759 LAALDDVYLLSDDRA
+759 LAALNDVYLLSDDRA

-779 TLIEATVRT
+779 TLIGATVRT
-788 NYHATG
+788 NYYATG
-794 GRSPTRRS
+794 GGRPTRRS

-823 DLLFEAWVRSAR
+823 PLLFEAWVRSAR

-850 IRHSDRPDDFRT
+850 IRYSDRPDDFRT
-862 EVLGLTET
+862 EVLGLAET
-870 QIVKNSVIVPSGS
+870 QIVKNSVIVPAGS

-889 LDQPSLSVATRGE
+889 LDQPYLSVAIRSE

-907 RTLMRGLLDLTDDL
+907 RTLMRGLLDLTDNV
-921 SRGTPAAPDGVVCH
+921 RGGRPVPPDGVVSY

-950 AGFSDI
+950 AGFSDV
-956 ANAVARDYGF
+956 ANAVAGDYGF

-972 ASGGSNGYDHKEL
+972 ASGGSNGYGHKEL

-1028 MLLSRQIRLV
+1028 MLLSPSIRLI

-1054 AASFRERERLF
+1054 RASFEERERLF
-1065 HGRGSSWADYDARA
+1065 HKPGSSWADYDASV

-1084 FIVRRGSKEV
+1084 IIVRRGSKEV
-1094 ELSPEARAALGISAD
+1094 ELSPEAHEALGIAGD
-1109 PGKVSG
+1109 PGRVSG

-1123 QAPVELLWN
+1123 RAEAELFWN

-1137 YVKASD
+1137 YVKGSD

-1156 VRVDAR
+1156 VRVDAS

-1183 EFALSGGRLNLDAL
+1183 EFALAGGRLNVDAL

-1211 LKILLDSVVRDGRMT
+1211 LKILLNAVVEEGRMT
-1226 ARERNRM
+1226 VAERNRM
-1233 LRDLA
+1233 LRELA
-1238 DTVSGHVL
+1238 DTVSGQVL

-1255 VSLDRERAR
+1255 VSLDLERAR
-1264 EGVDDFRQLIS
+1264 DGVDDFRQLIS
-1275 ELERDGFFDRSR
+1275 ELERDGFFDRAR
-1287 EHLPTW
+1287 EDLPTW

-1335 ATSGYLARY
+1335 VASGYLARY
-1344 FPEAARDAAGAS
+1344 FPPAALSAAGES
-1356 GLTAHRLGRE
+1356 GLASHRLGRE

-1380 GCGFVHRMM
+1380 GAGFVHRMM
-1389 RDSGSS
+1389 RDSGAS

-1404 AASRLS
+1404 VASRLS
-1410 GHRRLIADLRE
+1410 GHRQLLADLRE
-1421 RESEA
+1421 REREA
-1426 GTVVAYRWYAE
+1426 GTGVAYRWYMG

-1457 IDSLVGE
+1457 IDSLVGR
-1464 NFATLR
+1464 NFTTLR
-1470 ELQRIFPDVVSGED
+1470 ELQHIFPDVVSGED
-1484 RRTFERLVSEIQEVG
+1484 RLTFERLVSAIQEVG
-1499 PGAEIAPALAT
+1499 PGADIAPALAT

-1516 LMDILRVARDTETA
+1516 LMDILRVARDTGTA

-1544 LEISWLRHAID
+1544 LEIPWLRHAID
-1555 SCARD
+1555 ECARD

-1569 ALNDDLARA
+1569 ALNDDLTRA

-1587 AAAAERDQRAGGVAH
+1587 AAAAGRDAQPGGVAH
-1602 VLTTLRSRE
+1602 VLTALRSRE
-1611 VAYFGELLVEL
+1611 VAYFGELLTEL
-1622 RAESTLTLSGL
+1622 RAETTLTLSGL

-1643 SERTARATGGREP
+1643 SERTAKGAGAGEP

>member
-1 MKPVRK
+1 MNHPYA
-7 QPIRKQ
+7 
-13 EGETEVMPARQAP
+13 EVLPRARDT
-26 SPAGASVIDDVRGH
+26 SSVIEEVRSR
-40 LRRTLP
+40 LQRILP
-46 DPEAGLAA
+46 RGEAELAA
-54 DFAGLFLAR
+54 DFAALFLAR
-63 VPADYLR
+63 APAGYLHGR
-70 ERDVASLARVTADA
+70 RPASLARVTADA
-84 FAFLRESRPER
+84 FAFLQQSRPDR
-95 VDVRVFNPPAD
+95 VDVRVFNPA
-106 AEGRRA
+106 AQGEGRQT
-112 PVTVIRTNV
+112 PPTVIRTNV

-131 REYLHSRQL
+131 REYLHSRGL

-152 VRREGRILR
+152 VRREGRIRR
-161 IVPPGDAEQR
+161 ILPPADAGER
-171 ESLVHCE
+171 ESLIHCE
-178 IARVTDPAILASLQ
+178 ISRVTDPAVLESLQ
-192 EELRRRLEDVVRA
+192 EELEQRLEDVVRA
-205 TDDFH
+205 TDDFR
-210 PMLSALDGTMKRLE
+210 PMLTALDGTMNALE

-231 ELRDQLDEIRAFL
+231 ELRDRLDEIRDFL
-244 AWLRGDAF
+244 AWLRDDAF

-258 RYDIADDPAGGE
+258 RYDIVDDPGTGQ
-270 PCVAVEPGSGLG
+270 PHVVVEPGSGLG
-282 ILRDESS
+282 ILRDEAR
-289 SGYVNPVPLASMPDT
+289 SGYVNPVPLASMPGT
-304 LRQLLATGPLLLIG
+304 LRQLLAAGPLLLIG

-331 MDYIGVKKLDSEGRQ
+331 MDYIGVKKLDPDGRQ

-352 IGLFT
+352 LGLFT

-366 GIPILRQ
+366 RIPILRQ
-373 KLRWILEDAGAQ
+373 KLHRILEDAGAQ

-401 PKEELFLGS
+401 PKEELFLSS
-410 AREIARDVRTALTSY
+410 AHEIGKDVRTALTSY

-447 IIPREK
+447 IIPRDK
-453 FSAKARK
+453 FSAKVRR
-460 AIEKAFVDVFAGEVL
+460 AIESAFINVLDGEVL

-501 AVTDLELKRIVRELT
+501 VVTDLELKRLVQELT
-516 RDWVDRVRD
+516 RDWTDRVGD
-525 ELAQVHA
+525 ELEQVRP
-532 RDEAGRLARRYGAG
+532 RDEARRLARRYATA
-546 FGADF
+546 FGADY
-551 RAVVTPATAARDILR
+551 RAVADPEVAARDIVR
-566 LEAMVADGRTLSIA
+566 LEAMAADGRTLSIA
-580 LSNPEDSAVAPGDR
+580 LSNPGHSAVAPGDR
-594 VTELRLYLL
+594 VTELRLYRL

-614 ILENAGLRVIAVSP
+614 ILENAGLRVIADSP
-628 TRLKGPGVPE
+628 AKLGGAGVPG

-653 LDLGEAG
+653 LDLVEAG
-660 APLVDAILAVS
+660 PPLVDAILAVS
-671 AGDATN
+671 AGDATD
-677 DRLNGLVPAARLAW
+677 DRLNGLIPTARLAW
-691 REVEVLRAY
+691 REVEVLRAC

-711 SRDSIVDALLNYPRI
+711 SRDSIVDALLGYPRI
-726 ARLLL
+726 ARLLF
-731 DFFEVRFRPRQWTR
+731 DFFEARFRPGGHRTR
-745 ERRRAAADEMRAKL
+745 ESREAAANGVRAEL
-759 LAALDDVYLLSDDRA
+759 FAALDDVYLLSDDRA

-779 TLIEATVRT
+779 TLLEATVRT
-788 NYHATG
+788 NYYATG
-794 GRSPTRRS
+794 GKNPVRRS

-809 FKVMARAMTSLTRT
+809 FKVMARAMTSLTT
-823 DLLFEAWVRSAR
+823 TSLLFEAWVRSAR

-850 IRHSDRPDDFRT
+850 IRYSDRPDDFRT
-862 EVLGLTET
+862 EVLGLAET
-870 QIVKNSVIVPSGS
+870 QIVKNSVIVPAGS

-889 LDQPSLSVATRGE
+889 LDQPTLSVATRGE

-907 RTLMRGLLDLTDDL
+907 RTLMHGLLDLTDNL
-921 SRGTPAAPDGVVCH
+921 RQGRPVPPEGVVCY
-935 DDPDPYL
+935 DEPDPYL

-950 AGFSDI
+950 AGFSDV
-956 ANAVARDYGF
+956 ANEVAESYGF
-966 WLGDAF
+966 WLDDAF
-972 ASGGSNGYDHKEL
+972 ASGGSNGYDHKEW

-1028 MLLSRQIRLV
+1028 MLLSPHIRLI

-1065 HGRGSSWADYDARA
+1065 HRSGSSWADYDASL

-1084 FIVRRGSKEV
+1084 IIVRRGSKEV
-1094 ELSPEARAALGISAD
+1094 ALSAEARAALGVSED
-1109 PGKVSG
+1109 TGKVSG

-1123 QAPVELLWN
+1123 QAEAELLWN

-1143 ETHADVADPSNIP
+1143 ETHAEVADPSNVP
-1156 VRVDAR
+1156 VRVDAS
-1162 ELRVKVVGEGGN
+1162 ELRVRVVGEGGN
-1174 LGLTQRARI
+1174 LGLTQRARV
-1183 EFALSGGRLNLDAL
+1183 EFALAGGRLNVDAL

-1211 LKILLDSVVRDGRMT
+1211 LKILLNAVVEDGRMT
-1226 ARERNRM
+1226 AAERNRL

-1238 DTVSGHVL
+1238 DTVSDQVL

-1255 VSLDRERAR
+1255 VSLDLERAR

-1287 EHLPTW
+1287 EELPTW

-1298 RDEAGSRL
+1298 RDETGSRL

-1335 ATSGYLARY
+1335 AASGYLARY
-1344 FPEAARDAAGAS
+1344 FPQPALDAAGES
-1356 GLTAHRLGRE
+1356 GLAAHRLGRQ

-1380 GCGFVHRMM
+1380 GAGFVHRMM
-1389 RDSGSS
+1389 RDSGAS

-1404 AASRLS
+1404 VASRLS
-1410 GHRRLIADLRE
+1410 GHRQLIGALLERE
-1421 RESEA
+1421 REA
-1426 GTVVAYRWYAE
+1426 GTAVAYRWYVGLA
-1437 LSRVLDRTTRW
+1437 RVLDRTTRW

-1457 IDSLVGE
+1457 IDGLVGRG
-1464 NFATLR
+1464 FSTLR

-1484 RRTFERLVSEIQEVG
+1484 RTTFERLVSDIQEVG
-1499 PGAEIAPALAT
+1499 PGADIAPALAT

-1516 LMDILRVARDTETA
+1516 LMDILRVARDTGTA

-1544 LEISWLRHAID
+1544 LEIPWLRRAID
-1555 SCARD
+1555 ECARD

-1578 HHRIANFSA
+1578 HHRIATFSA
-1587 AAAAERDQRAGGVAH
+1587 AAAASRDEQAGGVAH
-1602 VLTTLRSRE
+1602 VLTALRSRE
-1611 VAYFGELLVEL
+1611 VAYFGELLMEL
-1622 RAESTLTLSGL
+1622 RGESTLTLSGL

-1643 SERTARATGGREP
+1643 SERTGEGARQIEPPARTARRPQAWM

>member
-1 MKPVRK
+1 
-7 QPIRKQ
+7 
-13 EGETEVMPARQAP
+13 
-26 SPAGASVIDDVRGH
+26 
-40 LRRTLP
+40 
-46 DPEAGLAA
+46 
-54 DFAGLFLAR
+54 
-63 VPADYLR
+63 
-70 ERDVASLARVTADA
+70 
-84 FAFLRESRPER
+84 
-95 VDVRVFNPPAD
+95 
-106 AEGRRA
+106 
-112 PVTVIRTNV
+112 
-121 GERPF
+121 
-126 IVDSI
+126 
-131 REYLHSRQL
+131 
-140 TIEHFIYPLLGI
+140 
-152 VRREGRILR
+152 
-161 IVPPGDAEQR
+161 
-171 ESLVHCE
+171 
-178 IARVTDPAILASLQ
+178 
-192 EELRRRLEDVVRA
+192 
-205 TDDFH
+205 
-210 PMLSALDGTMKRLE
+210 
-224 TRSRQLP
+224 
-231 ELRDQLDEIRAFL
+231 
-244 AWLRGDAF
+244 
-252 VFLGHR
+252 
-258 RYDIADDPAGGE
+258 
-270 PCVAVEPGSGLG
+270 
-282 ILRDESS
+282 
-289 SGYVNPVPLASMPDT
+289 
-304 LRQLLATGPLLLIG
+304 
-318 KTNARST
+318 
-325 VHRLAH
+325 
-331 MDYIGVKKLDSEGRQ
+331 
-346 VGEERF
+346 
-352 IGLFT
+352 
-357 SKAYGDHAD
+357 
-366 GIPILRQ
+366 
-373 KLRWILEDAGAQ
+373 
-385 KGAHDYKE
+385 
-393 INTIFNSM
+393 M
-401 PKEELFLGS
+401 PKEELFLSS
-410 AREIARDVRTALTSY
+410 AREIAKDVRTALTSY

-460 AIEKAFVDVFAGEVL
+460 AIETAFVNLLDGEVL

-501 AVTDLELKRIVRELT
+501 VVTDLELKRLVQELT
-516 RDWVDRVRD
+516 RDWTDRVGD
-525 ELAQVHA
+525 ELRQVRPRNEA
-532 RDEAGRLARRYGAG
+532 RRLARRYATG
-546 FGADF
+546 FGPDYRAIAD
-551 RAVVTPATAARDILR
+551 PDLAARDILQ
-566 LEAMVADGRTLSIA
+566 LEAMIADGRTLSIA
-580 LSNPEDSAVAPGDR
+580 LSNPERSAVAPGDR
-594 VTELRLYLL
+594 VTELRLYRL
-603 GPRLVLSDFMP
+603 GPRLVLSHFMP
-614 ILENAGLRVIAVSP
+614 TLENAGLRVIAEKPAQLRGS
-628 TRLKGPGVPE
+628 GVPE

-653 LDLGEAG
+653 LDLAEAG
-660 APLVDAILAVS
+660 PRLVDTILAVS

-677 DRLNGLVPAARLAW
+677 DRLNALVPTARLAW

-700 ASYAFQLGAVP
+700 SSYAFQLGAVP

-726 ARLLL
+726 ARLLFA
-731 DFFEVRFRPRQWTR
+731 FFETRFEPGERTGDRRQ
-745 ERRRAAADEMRAKL
+745 ADTEALRAKL

-779 TLIEATVRT
+779 TLIDATVRT
-788 NYHATG
+788 SYYATG
-794 GRSPTRRS
+794 GSTPTRRA

-809 FKVMARAMTSLTRT
+809 FKVMARALTSLTRT
-823 DLLFEAWVRSAR
+823 NLLFEAWVRSPR

-850 IRHSDRPDDFRT
+850 IRYSDRPDDFRT
-862 EVLGLTET
+862 EVLGLAET
-870 QIVKNSVIVPSGS
+870 QIVKNSVIVPAGS

-889 LDQPSLSVATRGE
+889 LDQPSLSVAIRRE

-907 RTLMRGLLDLTDDL
+907 RTLMRGLLDLTDNL
-921 SRGTPAAPDGVVCH
+921 HRGVPVPPDGVVCY

-956 ANAVARDYGF
+956 ANAVADNYGF

-997 RHFREMGKDIQS
+997 RHFREMGRDIQS

-1028 MLLSRQIRLV
+1028 MLLSPHIRLI

-1054 AASFRERERLF
+1054 RTSFRERERLF
-1065 HGRGSSWADYDARA
+1065 HERGSSWADYDAAVLSR
-1079 MSPGG
+1079 GG
-1084 FIVRRGSKEV
+1084 IIVRRGSKEV
-1094 ELSPEARAALGISAD
+1094 ELSPEARAALGIPED

-1123 QAPVELLWN
+1123 RADAELLWN

-1137 YVKASD
+1137 YVKASG
-1143 ETHADVADPSNIP
+1143 ETHSDVADPSNVP
-1156 VRVDAR
+1156 VRVDAS

-1174 LGLTQRARI
+1174 LGLTQRART
-1183 EFALSGGRLNLDAL
+1183 EFALAGGRLNVDAL

-1211 LKILLDSVVRDGRMT
+1211 LKILLDAVVEDGRMT
-1226 ARERNRM
+1226 VAERNRL

-1238 DTVSGHVL
+1238 DTVSDQVL

-1255 VSLDRERAR
+1255 VSLDLERAR

-1275 ELERDGFFDRSR
+1275 ELERDGFFDRSA

-1298 RDEAGSRL
+1298 RDETGSRL

-1335 ATSGYLARY
+1335 VASGYLSRY
-1344 FPEAARDAAGAS
+1344 FPPAAVNAAGES
-1356 GLTAHRLGRE
+1356 GLAAHRLGRE

-1380 GCGFVHRMM
+1380 GAGFVHRMM
-1389 RDSGSS
+1389 RDSGAS

-1404 AASRLS
+1404 VASRLS
-1410 GHRRLIADLRE
+1410 GHRQLVADLRQRE
-1421 RESEA
+1421 REA
-1426 GTVVAYRWYAE
+1426 GTVIAYRWYVG

-1457 IDSLVGE
+1457 IDSLVGM
-1464 NFATLR
+1464 NFSTLR
-1470 ELQRIFPDVVSGED
+1470 ELQRIFPDIVSGED
-1484 RRTFERLVSEIQEVG
+1484 RLTFARLVSAIREVG
-1499 PGAEIAPALAT
+1499 PAADIAPALAT

-1516 LMDILRVARDTETA
+1516 LMDILRVARDTGTA

-1544 LEISWLRHAID
+1544 LEIPWLRHAID
-1555 SCARD
+1555 ECARD

-1569 ALNDDLARA
+1569 ALNDDLTRA

-1587 AAAAERDQRAGGVAH
+1587 AAAAGRDTQAGGVAH
-1602 VLTTLRSRE
+1602 VLTALRSRE
-1611 VAYFGELLVEL
+1611 VAYFGELLTEL

-1643 SERTARATGGREP
+1643 SERTAKAARDGET